1 MWLTRRLVSFT
12 LLVPLVAGSALLAQA
27 ADHSDAP
34 ALGPQIR
41 QDANITDVHAFVVG
55 PSSNPNL
62 VLALA
67 TNPAIPPTADS
78 YRFPTDVTFEFN
90 IDMDADVNTAVD
102 PSGDGGIILDP
113 KRINEDISFSIRC
126 GEDGSLRLQQKSRGV
141 VMEDPQM
148 VNCFAG
154 LRDDP
159 FIRTPRMGRNIAA
172 IVLEVPL
179 SSIVSR
185 QSTLLIWAT
194 TKVED
199 FEGSQQEIAGRALR
213 SMFPEQTALN
223 SLHPKR
229 HMQKTGF
236 PPEVIIYDTAQP
248 AQFPN
253 GRKLTDDVVDLACTV
268 AGECRVFNQA
278 NEGTNGPKENDVPFL
293 ETFPYLAEPH
303 PPTM

>member
-1 MWLTRRLVSFT
+1 MCLKRWSLSFA
-12 LLVPLVAGSALLAQA
+12 LLVFMVAGSALLAQA

-34 ALGPQIR
+34 VLGSQTR

-55 PSSNPNL
+55 PPTNPNL
-62 VLALA
+62 VLSMA

-90 IDMDADVNTAVD
+90 IDMDAAVNTAVD

-113 KRINEDISFSIRC
+113 NRINEDISFSIRFQ
-126 GEDGSLRLQQKSRGV
+126 EDGSLRLQQKSRGV

-148 VNCFAG
+148 VNWFAG

-159 FIRTPRMGRNIAA
+159 FIRTPRVGRNIAA

-194 TKVED
+194 TKVEE
-199 FEGSQQEIAGRALR
+199 FEGSQQENVGRTLR

-223 SLHPKR
+223 GLHPKR

-236 PPEVIIYDTAQP
+236 APEVMIYDTAQE
-248 AQFPN
+248 ARFPN
-253 GRKLTDDVVDLACTV
+253 GRALADDVVDLACSL

-278 NEGTNGPKENDVPFL
+278 NEGANGPKVNDVPFL
-293 ETFPYLAEPH
+293 ATFPYLAEPH